1 MGFMCRF
8 AETGT
13 SNHPRFKPSLARGA
27 VRTAPRP
34 TVSKRIDRN
43 APHSG
48 GVYIAQISAELIE
61 TRALAMLVRVGP
73 RPEYRASSGC
83 LGGAS
88 ILRCPEIFLEDD
100 HPSEIV
106 FVYWVSGGSQ

>member
-1 MGFMCRF
+1 MGFMCRL

-13 SNHPRFKPSLARGA
+13 SNHLRLKPSLPRGA

-34 TVSKRIDRN
+34 TVTVSKRIDRN
-43 APHSG
+43 APHFG

-88 ILRCPEIFLEDD
+88 ILRCPEIFL
-100 HPSEIV
+100 
-106 FVYWVSGGSQ
+106 